1 MVSFGTAIEPLVI
14 LTKSPGCTDQL
25 QTRASELS
33 GFTRENHFETC
44 LSVWASGLTVVKP
57 SAKVAD
63 NYTVFELVQ
72 APIASLVGN
81 HRTMGLPKPNNITDF
96 H

>member
-1 MVSFGTAIEPLVI
+1 MEALVI

-33 GFTRENHFETC
+33 GFTRKNHRERC
-44 LSVWASGLTVVKP
+44 LSVRASGLTVVEP

-63 NYTVFELVQ
+63 NYTVFELVRVK
-72 APIASLVGN
+72 STGTMGY
-81 HRTMGLPKPNNITDF
+81 HRTMSRLKPNNVTDL